1 MREYHVRIC
10 ERHGVK
16 LPGPTRQV
24 AVRERGWNIIRVDG
38 DGAVHDAAR
47 QSGHWASPLFCAQWR
62 AATVGGNSAW

>member
-1 MREYHVRIC
+1 LFSLMC
-10 ERHGVK
+10 GV
-16 LPGPTRQV
+16 GQSAGGEV

-38 DGAVHDAAR
+38 DGAVRDAAR